1 MTPEE
6 QARLRE
12 GVESLLAKVRA
23 GASLDPAD
31 STDADYDL
39 DADIRS
45 AESAAWALM
54 KKMGIPIRSGEAQGW
69 QFARGCASI
78 GYASWSTCG
87 GWGGPAPAW
96 RATSTCRRPR
106 APDGRPARSRNTHER
121 RVGKEG
127 GR

>member
-54 KKMGIPIRSGEAQGW
+54 KKMGIPIR
-69 QFARGCASI
+69 
-78 GYASWSTCG
+78 
-87 GWGGPAPAW
+87 
-96 RATSTCRRPR
+96 
-106 APDGRPARSRNTHER
+106 
-121 RVGKEG
+121 
-127 GR
+127 

>member
-23 GASLDPAD
+23 GASLGPAD

-54 KKMGIPIRSGEAQGW
+54 KKMGLPIRYGEAQGW
-69 QFARGCASI
+69 QFARGCASL
-78 GYASWSTCG
+78 GSASWSTCG
-87 GWGGPAPAW
+87 GWGGPVRALPAS
-96 RATSTCRRPR
+96 STCR
-106 APDGRPARSRNTHER
+106 APTSPPGRPARSPTPPPATR
-121 RVGKEG
+121 R
-127 GR
+127 RPCW

>member
-45 AESAAWALM
+45 AESADWALM
-54 KKMGIPIRSGEAQGW
+54 KQMGIPIRSAEAQGW
-69 QFARGCASI
+69 QFARGCASS
-78 GYASWSTCG
+78 GSASWPTCG
-87 GWGGPAPAW
+87 VWGGPARAGPAGAPC
-96 RATSTCRRPR
+96 RASRSR
-106 APDGRPARSRNTHER
+106 DGRRDGARVVEDK
-121 RVGKEG
+121 RV
-127 GR
+127 

>member
-23 GASLDPAD
+23 GASLGPAD

-54 KKMGIPIRSGEAQGW
+54 KKMGIPIRKGEAQGW
-69 QFARGCASI
+69 QFARGCASL
-78 GYASWSTCG
+78 GSASWSTCS
-87 GWGGPAPAW
+87 GWGGQARAWPASPPF
-96 RATSTCRRPR
+96 RAHRSR
-106 APDGRPARSRNTHER
+106 AGRPGRVEAR
-121 RVGKEG
+121 RVGEEV
-127 GR
+127 

>member
-54 KKMGIPIRSGEAQGW
+54 KKMCIPTPYGEAQVW
-69 QFARGCASI
+69 QFARRCASI
-78 GYASWSTCG
+78 GSASRYTFGVWGGLVPARLPRSAVAEPRDTGDGRAGPRPPPTAG
-87 GWGGPAPAW
+87 GWLP
-96 RATSTCRRPR
+96 
-106 APDGRPARSRNTHER
+106 
-121 RVGKEG
+121 
-127 GR
+127 